1 MNTMTTIRLK
11 QIAMLVMGMAMTLVS
26 CEPQPQDGSDG
37 PKRKKSA
44 VERKIDENIGKL
56 AKETS
61 WAESQSLYGK
71 IKADIGNKSYRIKAK
86 VQNDL
91 NSLADKAYCHSMD
104 TIMYIILKGECKP
117 RHKELYEIHKMRVGE
132 NFAGVASTSFH
143 KQVEEKFKSHERML
157 KTILPDLR
165 SSHQKPSTFESEY
178 NDKFETEA
186 VNKAKSYLAENPSC
200 TEILNGL
207 TNVKEG
213 KLFKGW
219 RKAFCDKLV
228 ALYLEKQDWNKGDEN
243 VVKSNILFYG
253 RAYPNSTEYQQW
265 LDTITYFREEHQ
277 NN

>member
-1 MNTMTTIRLK
+1 
-11 QIAMLVMGMAMTLVS
+11 MLILGMAVALVS

-117 RHKELYEIHKMRVGE
+117 RHKELYEIHKIRVGE
-132 NFAGVASTSFH
+132 SFAAVASTSFH

-165 SSHQKPSTFESEY
+165 SSHQKPSTFESVY
-178 NDKFETEA
+178 NVKFEKEA
-186 VNKAKSYLAENPSC
+186 VNNATSYLAENPC
-200 TEILNGL
+200 CIEIREGL
-207 TNVKEG
+207 TKVKEG

-228 ALYLEKQDWNKGDEN
+228 ALYLEKPDWNQRDEN
-243 VVKSNILFYG
+243 NLIGYLSFYSDE
-253 RAYPNSTEYQQW
+253 YPSSDEV
-265 LDTITYFREEHQ
+265 REWMKKIEDFKIEHQ
-277 NN
+277 KE